1 MCVILSR
8 APVGCVRASPWPHS
22 GGFCADD
29 RLLEEQHVP
38 IPRIQEARRVARR
51 QGGKAVGRKHQA
63 ASADGRARAEA
74 RHRSDAL
81 PAGELQDRSSLLCIR
96 THALARTHAAREH
109 GVHPRA
115 HMQVDSGSHSL
126 CVRLGLSGAVAY
138 PSQCGKYGM
147 QRNATHR
154 QADRRAL
161 FFVRSRSHTTTT
173 SPSSVRL
180 AGAEG
185 AFRQTNTAQST
196 GCGWRLRLR
205 RRVGLSDRHRTSGS
219 VLTRKEFECA
229 GASSRRPMAIC
240 GSLSGRSPRRSR
252 VSIGCRRYAGDT
264 VARLFFRLDRFRLDQ
279 FPLGPF
285 LLRPVPA

>member
-1 MCVILSR
+1 MPRHTSPVRRLGALLAVLTLARSRPRYGATRRTRTTPGLCTTSPTSIGIGRRMCVILSR

-115 HMQVDSGSHSL
+115 RI
-126 CVRLGLSGAVAY
+126 CKPIRA
-138 PSQCGKYGM
+138 
-147 QRNATHR
+147 AT
-154 QADRRAL
+154 A
-161 FFVRSRSHTTTT
+161 
-173 SPSSVRL
+173 
-180 AGAEG
+180 
-185 AFRQTNTAQST
+185 
-196 GCGWRLRLR
+196 
-205 RRVGLSDRHRTSGS
+205 
-219 VLTRKEFECA
+219 CA
-229 GASSRRPMAIC
+229 C
-240 GSLSGRSPRRSR
+240 GS
-252 VSIGCRRYAGDT
+252 D
-264 VARLFFRLDRFRLDQ
+264 
-279 FPLGPF
+279 
-285 LLRPVPA
+285 